1 MKKIVLSLAVLAT
14 VALVSC
20 GSKNAETAD
29 TDTMAI
35 DSTVEMLE
43 DTIKADSADTAKID
57 AAMAE
62 AEAEVKA
69 DTAK

>member
-43 DTIKADSADTAKID
+43 DTI
-57 AAMAE
+57 
-62 AEAEVKA
+62 
-69 DTAK
+69 

>member
-62 AEAEVKA
+62 AEVKA